1 MSKSFVTFIVIFSI
15 IIVLILIFYDYLKTK
30 DE

>member
-1 MSKSFVTFIVIFSI
+1 VTFIVIFST